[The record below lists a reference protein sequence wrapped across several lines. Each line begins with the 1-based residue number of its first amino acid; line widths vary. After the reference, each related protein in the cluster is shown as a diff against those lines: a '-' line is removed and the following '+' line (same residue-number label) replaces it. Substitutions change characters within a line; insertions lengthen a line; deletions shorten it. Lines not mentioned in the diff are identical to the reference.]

1 MIITIDGPSGT
12 GKTTIAKLIAK
23 RLDFE
28 YFDTGAMYRSITHFF
43 MRRNVDVTNLKE
55 VEKNLSGF
63 LFSVQMRGLEKHYF
77 VDQEDVTRQIRSQ
90 EVTSRVSKVAAIR
103 PVRELVWKM
112 QRASAAGKDAVF
124 EGRDMGTVV
133 FPGAEVKIF
142 LTATPEIRAERRLK
156 EFEGKEEFEGLDH
169 AQMLKEL
176 LRRDEHDSTRELAPL
191 RQAADAHLVDTS
203 ELSVEEVVEAIL
215 QIVEKQRQK
224 NR

>member
-1 MIITIDGPSGT
+1 
-12 GKTTIAKLIAK
+12 
-23 RLDFE
+23 
-28 YFDTGAMYRSITHFF
+28 
-43 MRRNVDVTNLKE
+43 
-55 VEKNLSGF
+55 
-63 LFSVQMRGLEKHYF
+63 
-77 VDQEDVTRQIRSQ
+77 
-90 EVTSRVSKVAAIR
+90 
-103 PVRELVWKM
+103 
-112 QRASAAGKDAVF
+112 
-124 EGRDMGTVV
+124 MGTVV